1 MSALST
7 IDHRMTLDEFLG
19 WVETQ
24 ESRHYLWDGEVFPV
38 HPAEESQEPAAMAGG
53 SARHARVMMRA
64 MFALETALR
73 GRGCTTYSGD
83 LGVLLSTTGRYVFPD
98 LSVVCGEPEFMD
110 VSERVLTNPTLVLEV
125 LSPSTEAFDRGGK
138 ATAYRHL
145 SSLDVLLL
153 VSQDRPAAEIYR
165 REGARWTVEDA
176 AGLDATVSLLGADVA
191 LADLY
196 DGVEFPERVRPPG
209 FG

>member
-1 MSALST
+1 
-7 IDHRMTLDEFLG
+7 
-19 WVETQ
+19 
-24 ESRHYLWDGEVFPV
+24 
-38 HPAEESQEPAAMAGG
+38 
-53 SARHARVMMRA
+53 MMRA
-64 MFALETALR
+64 LFALETALR

-98 LSVVCGEPEFMD
+98 LSVVCGEPEFAD
-110 VSERVLTNPTLVLEV
+110 ASQRVLTNTTLVLEV
-125 LSPSTEAFDRGGK
+125 LSPSTEAFDCGSK
-138 ATAYRHL
+138 ATAYRRL
-145 SSLDVLLL
+145 PSLKALVL
-153 VSQDRPAAEIYR
+153 VSQDRLTAEIYR

>member
-1 MSALST
+1 MSTLPALAR
-7 IDHRMTLDEFLG
+7 RMTAEEYLAWE
-19 WVETQ
+19 ETQ
-24 ESRHYLWDGEVFPV
+24 DVRHHFWGGEAFPV
-38 HPAEESQEPAAMAGG
+38 HPEDDSLGPDAMAGG
-53 SARHARVMMRA
+53 TTRHAEIGINA
-64 MFALETALR
+64 GTALKQALR
-73 GRGCTTYSGD
+73 GRGCRTFSGD
-83 LGVLLSTTGRYVFPD
+83 LRIQLDDRGTYVYPD
-98 LSVVCGEPEFMD
+98 LSVVCGPVETAGD
-110 VSERVLTNPTLVLEV
+110 RDLTLLNPTLVLEV

-138 ATAYRHL
+138 ATAYRRL
-145 SSLDVLLL
+145 PSLDVLVL
-153 VSQDRPAAEIYR
+153 VSQDRPAAEVYR